1 MVQNEGCAC
10 CCSLLLM
17 VVVIILSTVL
27 TGVSIANVDYW
38 NSGLLINTVSKAV
51 RSSAVYLPG
60 K

>member
-1 MVQNEGCAC
+1 MAENEGCAC
-10 CCSLLLM
+10 CCSMLM
-17 VVVIILSTVL
+17 MLVVIILSTVL

-51 RSSAVYLPG
+51 SSSSVYLPG